1 MMARVRLSGERV
13 RGELVRKIE
22 ELSGQNLLACNQCG
36 KCSAGCPAA
45 TVMDLL
51 PNQVIRYAQFGLEQV
66 LEAKSIWICAS
77 CQTCYARCPHGVDL
91 SRIMEALRVIA
102 LEQGGDHLRP
112 QELDPDEVAEMPQL
126 AVIAGFRKYTM
137 MGG

>member
-1 MMARVRLSGERV
+1 MARVRLSRERI

-91 SRIMEALRVIA
+91 TRIMEALRVIA
-102 LEQGGDHLRP
+102 LEHGGDHLRP

>member
-1 MMARVRLSGERV
+1 MMARVRLSRERV

>member
-1 MMARVRLSGERV
+1 MARVRLSGERV

>member
-1 MMARVRLSGERV
+1 MMARTRLSGERI
-13 RGELVRKIE
+13 RGEFVRKIE
-22 ELSGQNLLACNQCG
+22 ELSGENLLACNQCG

-51 PNQVIRYAQFGLEQV
+51 PNQVIRYAQFGMEEV
-66 LEAKSIWICAS
+66 LAANSIWICAS
-77 CQTCYARCPHGVDL
+77 CQTCYSRCPHGVDL

-102 LEQGGDHLRP
+102 QERSGDHLRP
-112 QELDPDEVAEMPQL
+112 QELDPEKVADLPQL
-126 AVIAGFRKYTM
+126 AVVGGFRKFTL

>member
-1 MMARVRLSGERV
+1 MARVRLSRERV

>member
-45 TVMDLL
+45 AVMDLL
-51 PNQVIRYAQFGLEQV
+51 PNQVIR
-66 LEAKSIWICAS
+66 
-77 CQTCYARCPHGVDL
+77 
-91 SRIMEALRVIA
+91 
-102 LEQGGDHLRP
+102 
-112 QELDPDEVAEMPQL
+112 
-126 AVIAGFRKYTM
+126 
-137 MGG
+137 

>member
-1 MMARVRLSGERV
+1 MARVRLSRERI

-91 SRIMEALRVIA
+91 TRIMEALRVIA

-126 AVIAGFRKYTM
+126 AVIASFRKYTM
-137 MGG
+137 IGG

>member
-102 LEQGGDHLRP
+102 LEQGHDHLRP

-137 MGG
+137 IGG

>member
-1 MMARVRLSGERV
+1 MMARVKLSGDQI
-13 RGELVRKIE
+13 RGELVREVE
-22 ELSGQNLLACNQCG
+22 ELSGQNLMACNQCG

-51 PNQVIRYAQFGLEQV
+51 PNQVIRYVQFGLEEV
-66 LEAKSIWICAS
+66 LESQSFWICAA

-91 SRIMEALRVIA
+91 SRIMEALRLIA
-102 LEQGGDHLRP
+102 LQKGGDHLRP
-112 QELDPDEVAEMPQL
+112 QELSPADVSEMPQL
-126 AVIAGFRKYTM
+126 AIVGGFRKFTL

>member
-1 MMARVRLSGERV
+1 MARVRLSRERI

-91 SRIMEALRVIA
+91 TRIMEALRVIA

>member
-1 MMARVRLSGERV
+1 MARIRLSGERI

-45 TVMDLL
+45 AVMDLL
-51 PNQVIRYAQFGLEQV
+51 PNQVIRYAQFGLEEV
-66 LEAKSIWICAS
+66 LAVNSIWVCAA

-91 SRIMEALRVIA
+91 PRVMEALRVIA
-102 LEQGGDHLRP
+102 LEQQGDRLRP
-112 QELDPDEVAEMPQL
+112 QELDPQQVAELPQL
-126 AVIAGFRKYTM
+126 AVVGGFRKFTM

>member
-36 KCSAGCPAA
+36 KCSAGCPAV

>member
-1 MMARVRLSGERV
+1 MARVRLSRERV

-77 CQTCYARCPHGVDL
+77 CQTCYVRCPHGVDL

-102 LEQGGDHLRP
+102 LEQGDDHLRP
-112 QELDPDEVAEMPQL
+112 QELDPDEVADMPQL

>member
-66 LEAKSIWICAS
+66 LEAKSIWICTS

-112 QELDPDEVAEMPQL
+112 QDLDPDEVAEMPQL

>member
-1 MMARVRLSGERV
+1 MARIRLSGERI

-45 TVMDLL
+45 AVMDLL
-51 PNQVIRYAQFGLEQV
+51 PNQVIRYAQFGLEEV
-66 LEAKSIWICAS
+66 LAANSIWVCAA

-91 SRIMEALRVIA
+91 PRVMEALRVIA
-102 LEQGGDHLRP
+102 LEQQGDRLRP
-112 QELDPDEVAEMPQL
+112 QELDPQKVAELPQL
-126 AVIAGFRKYTM
+126 AVVGGFRKFTM

>member
-1 MMARVRLSGERV
+1 MARVRLSRERV

-137 MGG
+137 IGG

>member
-1 MMARVRLSGERV
+1 MMARVRLSRERI

>member
-1 MMARVRLSGERV
+1 MARVRLSGERV

-91 SRIMEALRVIA
+91 SRIMEVLRVIA

>member
-1 MMARVRLSGERV
+1 MARIRLSGERI

-45 TVMDLL
+45 AVMELL
-51 PNQVIRYAQFGLEQV
+51 PNQVIRYAQFGLEEV
-66 LEAKSIWICAS
+66 LAVNSIWVCAA

-91 SRIMEALRVIA
+91 PRVMEALRVIA
-102 LEQGGDHLRP
+102 LEQQGDRLRP
-112 QELDPDEVAEMPQL
+112 QELDPQQVAELPQL
-126 AVIAGFRKYTM
+126 AVIGGFRKFTM

>member
-1 MMARVRLSGERV
+1 MARIRLSGERI

-45 TVMDLL
+45 AVMDLL
-51 PNQVIRYAQFGLEQV
+51 PNQVIRYAQFGLEEV
-66 LEAKSIWICAS
+66 LAVNSIWVCAA

-91 SRIMEALRVIA
+91 PRVMEALRVIA
-102 LEQGGDHLRP
+102 LEQQGDRLRP
-112 QELDPDEVAEMPQL
+112 QELDPQQVAELPQL
-126 AVIAGFRKYTM
+126 AVIGGFRKFTM

>member
-1 MMARVRLSGERV
+1 MARIRLSGERI

-45 TVMDLL
+45 VVMDLL
-51 PNQVIRYAQFGLEQV
+51 PNQVIRYAQFGMEDV
-66 LEAKSIWICAS
+66 LEANSIWICAS

-91 SRIMEALRVIA
+91 PRVMEALRVIA
-102 LEQGGDHLRP
+102 LEKEGDHLRP
-112 QELDPDEVAEMPQL
+112 QELEPEKVAELPQL
-126 AVIAGFRKYTM
+126 AIIGGFRKFTM

>member
-1 MMARVRLSGERV
+1 MRAQLSGERI

-45 TVMDLL
+45 AVMDLL
-51 PNQVIRYAQFGLEQV
+51 PNQVIRYAQFGLEEV
-66 LEAKSIWICAS
+66 LKSNSIWICAS

-91 SRIMEALRVIA
+91 PRVMEALRVIA
-102 LEQGGDHLRP
+102 LEEGGDYLRP
-112 QELDPDEVAEMPQL
+112 QELDEEEVAEMPQL
-126 AVIAGFRKYTM
+126 AIIGGFRKYTL